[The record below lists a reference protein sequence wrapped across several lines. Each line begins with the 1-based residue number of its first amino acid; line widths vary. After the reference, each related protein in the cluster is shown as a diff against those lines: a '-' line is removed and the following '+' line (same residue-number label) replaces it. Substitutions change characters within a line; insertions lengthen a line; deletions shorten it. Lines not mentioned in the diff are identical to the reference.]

1 MSYVYKQVKKY
12 IIFACIG
19 NNNNKKTAV
28 EFYIPP
34 GEKNHLLFSKLY
46 SGLHISHFKSARKT
60 MILSEKMSSTQ
71 CFVYKKKISILFSE
85 DKFKSMDKNKLY
97 ISQLQ
102 IFSLEGYVYLCI
114 FLFKNLKYLY
124 IMEYF
129 ITLKAFYLCMAN
141 DIGVLIRGFSV
152 YRKYSWI

>member
-1 MSYVYKQVKKY
+1 
-12 IIFACIG
+12 
-19 NNNNKKTAV
+19 
-28 EFYIPP
+28 
-34 GEKNHLLFSKLY
+34 
-46 SGLHISHFKSARKT
+46 

-114 FLFKNLKYLY
+114 SLFKNLVSQYY
-124 IMEYF
+124 GI
-129 ITLKAFYLCMAN
+129 FYYTESILFMY
-141 DIGVLIRGFSV
+141 G
-152 YRKYSWI
+152 K